1 MKNLD
6 SLKHPK
12 KNAAKKN
19 ALKKRHWNIN
29 AHHNTKHLITIYIP
43 SGKLTYQWKTTNFN
57 RRYVFE
63 WWISHCYISLPE
75 CILFIPGLSTCG
87 FRFAWQHHGRADLG
101 DFPGF
106 WRKTPE
112 LMISCPKIQA
122 IVWVNIRKSKQK
134 KISEFQLVSWD
145 QDFMTFLLGSIHIMN
160 GLFSWQE
167 WLHINLYIYNWHHQQ
182 SIYFVSTSKVH
193 YLATLSKLKV
203 GKLSVQLAPTRTVF
217 RAASDHIKHLGKV
230 SQYPQF
236 SKTWVPHSTTTH
248 EWWNLSS
255 SLPCWLGGCSWIF
268 RPQGSWPC

>member
-1 MKNLD
+1 LEDPKKIMKNLD

-112 LMISCPKIQA
+112 LMISRPKIQA
-122 IVWVNIRKSKQK
+122 IVRVNIRKSKQK

-145 QDFMTFLLGSIHIMN
+145 QDFMTFILGSIHIMN
-160 GLFSWQE
+160 GLFS
-167 WLHINLYIYNWHHQQ
+167 
-182 SIYFVSTSKVH
+182 
-193 YLATLSKLKV
+193 
-203 GKLSVQLAPTRTVF
+203 
-217 RAASDHIKHLGKV
+217 
-230 SQYPQF
+230 
-236 SKTWVPHSTTTH
+236 
-248 EWWNLSS
+248 
-255 SLPCWLGGCSWIF
+255 
-268 RPQGSWPC
+268 